1 MTKPVGKR
9 FGCLLSWSAKQL
21 ALSNTMPGGAGR
33 GRPTRELCSSVIA
46 VIAVVKS
53 DNWILLA
60 TVGRIGRLKICCS
73 SSYLYEETKQLDL
86 GLQAASKP
94 PSLHHLQSFA
104 QEPLQNLSSVAA
116 PVGIL
121 PTVWQHE
128 FQILA
133 LC

>member
-9 FGCLLSWSAKQL
+9 DGCLLPWLAKQL
-21 ALSNTMPGGAGR
+21 ALSNTLPGGPGR
-33 GRPTRELCSSVIA
+33 GCPTRELCSSVIA
-46 VIAVVKS
+46 SVKS
-53 DNWILLA
+53 DDRILLA
-60 TVGRIGRLKICCS
+60 TVGWTERLKICCS
-73 SSYLYEETKQLDL
+73 SSNLYEETTQLDL

-104 QEPLQNLSSVAA
+104 QEALQNLSSVAT